1 MQTNNCYLNLLMAE
15 ALQTGL
21 LLFVVGMITVFTVL
35 SFVVLTGKVLIAI
48 VNHTDR
54 LPKAKVTSYH
64 PNHRTISAE
73 NDKRKIAVVIA
84 AAFIMTKGKG
94 RIKGI
99 QRIDDE

>member
-1 MQTNNCYLNLLMAE
+1 MVE

-21 LLFVVGMITVFTVL
+21 LLFMVGMITVFTVL
-35 SFVVLTGKVLIAI
+35 GFVVLTGKALIAI

-54 LPKAKVTSYH
+54 LPTTKVTPYH
-64 PNHRTISAE
+64 PNRNTISAD
-73 NDKRKIAVVIA
+73 NDKRKVAAVVA
-84 AAFIMTKGKG
+84 AAFIMTKGRG